1 MSRSAPRRR
10 AEPAPRRQR
19 RARSAPIPPATPVET
34 PPDSPAVVPADR
46 TEAHELS
53 RGARFA
59 RSRWPLVLW
68 AVAVLA
74 GLVGLVAC
82 LLEVGPGWACSA
94 GAVVVATAYSWALA
108 VRTGGRPI
116 VAGALALA
124 LGLTAVISDDDALRT
139 GAAVLTCVVAAV
151 FAVMATVPA
160 VRFAAAVREV
170 VVAVLL
176 AAVGA
181 LATVGFEPVVQVVRF
196 EYATLGLSLLGA
208 FALVYRLGAGL
219 HGLGR
224 RGVVIVLLG
233 TGVLAVTLAYA
244 ELLRRYG
251 TPGLVTN
258 LLDVVTWSR
267 DTLGAFPRPLETVL
281 GIPALAWGVHMR
293 ARRRQGWW
301 VCAFGV
307 AATAPV
313 ANALVNPSVTL
324 TESVL
329 SVTYGAVVGLVIGF
343 VVIRLDLALT
353 GPRGRRGRRA
363 EEAGALRPE
372 PGRTRALL

>member
-1 MSRSAPRRR
+1 MIWS
-10 AEPAPRRQR
+10 
-19 RARSAPIPPATPVET
+19 
-34 PPDSPAVVPADR
+34 
-46 TEAHELS
+46 
-53 RGARFA
+53 
-59 RSRWPLVLW
+59 
-68 AVAVLA
+68 VAVLT
-74 GLVGLVAC
+74 GLVGLVGC
-82 LLEVGPGWACSA
+82 LFEVGPDWACCA
-94 GAVVVATAYSWALA
+94 GAVTIATAYSWALA

-116 VAGALALA
+116 VAGGVALA
-124 LGLTAVISDDDALRT
+124 LGLAAVISDDDVLRT

-181 LATVGFEPVVQVVRF
+181 LATVGFEPVVEVVRF
-196 EYATLGLSLLGA
+196 EYATLGLALLGA

-224 RGVVIVLLG
+224 RGVVTVLIG
-233 TGVLAVTLAYA
+233 TGVLAITLAYA

-313 ANALVNPSVTL
+313 ANALVNPTVTL

-353 GPRGRRGRRA
+353 GPRGRRGRRT

-372 PGRTRALL
+372 PRRTRALL